1 MSFISEQSVD
11 SWDTR
16 RQAVQLVRIGRELA
30 DLADSDPRIVTG
42 SADLKY
48 ATLISEFEDRH
59 PERFFQFGIAERN
72 MFGAA
77 AGMATCG
84 LIPYVSTFASF
95 AGLLG
100 YEAIRTDLAYPYVPV
115 RVLATHAG
123 ISMGFFSTS
132 HHATE
137 DISALRSVADLMVLS
152 PPDGE
157 AAAALIRATVDHPGP
172 IYLRL
177 GRGREPS
184 VYSEAPAGYAP
195 GDPHVLREG
204 GDVILVATGLMVSA
218 ALEAADALAAD
229 GLSATV
235 LDVHTLKPFSAE
247 VIASLVARHPLAVV
261 VEEHNT
267 EGGLGTMVAEALA
280 EAGARVPLVKHGV
293 PDEYC
298 IIGPPSHCYAY
309 YGLDGPGVTTVASR
323 AVERSASD
331 WWSQPRRPFWTDA
344 DRDAVLID
352 ARSRTREP
360 LRLVEAEA
368 GR

>member
-1 MSFISEQSVD
+1 MTFLSEQSVD

-16 RQAVQLVRIGRELA
+16 RQAVQLVRVGRELA
-30 DLADSDPRIVTG
+30 DMADTDPRVVTG

-59 PERFFQFGIAERN
+59 PDRFFQFGIAERN

-84 LIPYVSTFASF
+84 LIPFVSTFASF
-95 AGLLG
+95 SGLLG

-137 DISALRSVADLMVLS
+137 DISALRSIADLMVLS

-157 AAAALIRATVDHPGP
+157 AAVALLRATIDHPGP
-172 IYLRL
+172 IYVRL

-184 VYSEAPAGYAP
+184 VYGTAPAGYGP

-204 GDVILVATGLMVSA
+204 GDVILIATGIMVPA
-218 ALEAADALAAD
+218 AAAAAEALAAE
-229 GLSATV
+229 GVAATV
-235 LDVHTLKPFSAE
+235 LDVHTLKPFAAE
-247 VIASLVARHPLAVV
+247 TIAAHVARHPLAVV

-267 EGGLGTMVAEALA
+267 EGGLGTMVAEALS
-280 EAGARVPLVKHGV
+280 EAGARTPMVKHGV

-309 YGLDGPGVTTVASR
+309 YGLDDAGIATVTR
-323 AVERSASD
+323 RSLQHLSHGD
-331 WWSQPRRPFWTDA
+331 WWSQSRPSFWSEA
-344 DRDAVLID
+344 DRDAVLVD

-360 LRLVEAEA
+360 LRLVEKE
-368 GR
+368 GF